1 MSNDRITRKEA
12 RVLAAAEF
20 EKFAALAA
28 SLTPDEWATDT
39 ACVGWDVRKMVLHVL
54 GSADAQASPRVFLH
68 QLRRGLPLNKE
79 IQSHHWVDGLNELQI
94 RERSGLNGTEV
105 VAQLQAVGTKAVKG
119 RFGTPLPMR
128 YTPVPFG
135 EPIGWKPVNYLLEV
149 GFTRDVWAHRIDIH
163 AAIGRPVE
171 LDPAHDE
178 RLVADIVAEW
188 AQLHA
193 EPFELLLTGTAGGTF
208 SQGNGG
214 EHVEMDALDF
224 IRTLTGRLTR
234 DRRDAAPAATVNLA
248 DSQSA
253 HRNPTDVWSGLTRL
267 LGDSVRTGVR
277 PDSVQ
282 VLGGTL
288 SLRLPT

>member
-39 ACVGWDVRKMVLHVL
+39 ACLGWDVRKMVLHVL

-149 GFTRDVWAHRIDIH
+149 AS
-163 AAIGRPVE
+163 
-171 LDPAHDE
+171 PA
-178 RLVADIVAEW
+178 
-188 AQLHA
+188 
-193 EPFELLLTGTAGGTF
+193 T
-208 SQGNGG
+208 
-214 EHVEMDALDF
+214 
-224 IRTLTGRLTR
+224 
-234 DRRDAAPAATVNLA
+234 
-248 DSQSA
+248 
-253 HRNPTDVWSGLTRL
+253 SG
-267 LGDSVRTGVR
+267 RTGSTSTQ
-277 PDSVQ
+277 PSAVQ
-282 VLGGTL
+282 WSWTPPMTNAW
-288 SLRLPT
+288 SPTSSPSGRSSTQNRSSCF